1 MTPSHDQIHQRPDSH
16 PPPQKEILA
25 VPVPA
30 EPVNVR
36 HVGRVEPRLVE
47 GVARPLVLV
56 GVEGQLVPVG
66 AGRVLL
72 GPLADLGPVLALV
85 VFAVVDE
92 PGLVEAWVA
101 KKQNKK
107 KGLG

>member
-1 MTPSHDQIHQRPDSH
+1 MNGAFRPIYP
-16 PPPQKEILA
+16 PPPQTVSNRLA

-92 PGLVEAWVA
+92 PGLVEAWGP
-101 KKQNKK
+101 KKR
-107 KGLG
+107 LD